1 MKDGKTL
8 AELIGDLQR
17 AVRNKKLTSQV
28 IDEAKGQ
35 LTDLG
40 FKQYDLKKFPKLAGT
55 ASFGGEISSSPQSL
69 AEALLWKLG
78 KWTTYQ
84 TFVRNFNDKSLKVS
98 SKGGVVFSA
107 FAKHLQDNGNPIYD
121 QHAIRALWAICQF
134 TNEESRKCKSLL
146 FDGREN
152 WKDAGSGDDG
162 SCYEI
167 FVNYVRALCDDK
179 KLSNDDL
186 DRLLMPL
193 GQAIKK
199 ETKNGAR
206 STQSEWERFKK
217 LCWPSA

>member
-8 AELIGDLQR
+8 AELVGDLQH

-28 IDEAKGQ
+28 IDEAKSQ
-35 LTDLG
+35 LSDLG

-55 ASFGGEISSSPQSL
+55 ASFSGEISSSPQSL

-78 KWTTYQ
+78 KWATYQ
-84 TFVRNFNDKSLKVS
+84 TFVRNFNDKNLKVS
-98 SKGGVVFSA
+98 TKGGVVFSA

-121 QHAIRALWAICQF
+121 QHAIRALWAICEF

-167 FVNYVRALCDDK
+167 FIKYVRTLCDDK

-199 ETKNGAR
+199 ETKNGVR
-206 STQSEWERFKK
+206 PTQSQWERFKN
-217 LCWPSA
+217 LCWSSE

>member
-8 AELIGDLQR
+8 ADLIGYLQSSV
-17 AVRNKKLTSQV
+17 ANKKLTLEV
-28 IDEAKGQ
+28 INDAKGK
-35 LTDLG
+35 LSRLG
-40 FKQYDLKKFPKLAGT
+40 FKQYDLKKFPKLSGT
-55 ASFGGEISSSPQSL
+55 ASFSGEVSSSPQTL

-78 KWTTYQ
+78 KWTSYQ
-84 TFVRNFNDKSLKVS
+84 TFVKNFNDKNLKVS
-98 SKGGVVFSA
+98 SQGGVVFSA
-107 FAKHLQDNGNPIYD
+107 FAKHLQDNENPIYD
-121 QHAIRALWAICQF
+121 QHAIRALWAICKF
-134 TNEESRKCKSLL
+134 TEQESKKCKSLL
-146 FDGREN
+146 FDGRGD

-167 FVNYVRALCDDK
+167 FIKYVRKLCDDK

-206 STQSEWERFKK
+206 STQSDWERFKN
-217 LCWPSA
+217 LCWPSE

>member
-1 MKDGKTL
+1 MKNGKTL
-8 AELIGDLQR
+8 ADLIGCLQSSV
-17 AVRNKKLTSQV
+17 ANENLTLQV
-28 IDEAKGQ
+28 IGDAKSQ
-35 LTDLG
+35 LSGLG
-40 FKQYDLKKFPKLAGT
+40 FKEYDLKKFPKLSDT
-55 ASFGGEISSSPQSL
+55 ASFSGDISISPQSL

-78 KWTTYQ
+78 KWTAYQ
-84 TFVRNFNDKSLKVS
+84 TFVQNFNDKNLRVS

-121 QHAIRALWAICQF
+121 QHAIRALWAICKF
-134 TNEESRKCKSLL
+134 TEEESKKCKSLL
-146 FDGREN
+146 FDRSDN

-167 FVNYVRALCDDK
+167 FVKYVRKLCADK

-199 ETKNGAR
+199 AAKKGTK
-206 STQSEWERFKK
+206 STQSDWEQFKK
-217 LCWPSA
+217 LCWSSE